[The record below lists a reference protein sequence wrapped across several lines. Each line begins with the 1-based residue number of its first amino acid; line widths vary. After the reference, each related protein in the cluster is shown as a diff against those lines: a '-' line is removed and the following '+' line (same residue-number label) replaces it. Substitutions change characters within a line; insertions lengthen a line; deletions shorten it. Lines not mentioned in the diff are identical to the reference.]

1 MAKLRLLPH
10 RTADSASVTFG
21 DWWIERDAA
30 RVALP
35 HLLGGWDYA
44 SKEIVGLS
52 LTIDEDL
59 FLEST
64 GLRDLG
70 DVEVLLVGDC
80 KDSQVRV
87 VSRHSLEARA
97 PVCNTA
103 FDLALPAGQL
113 AGSLTLMAIIVL
125 ARNLPRTGDRI
136 PYLRGARLIS
146 SKATVVALEGE
157 ASRFPTEPAAF
168 SRLYLPDAPWTLQI
182 TYESLD
188 ASFMG
193 GVRLLVNTEHPV
205 GRMLLD
211 GATAARVSGIAMAD
225 VIRLLVASVSD
236 HTEDLESTDHEEG
249 SVAYVL
255 GNMCE
260 FYLGRELA
268 AAIRLYQTEPLQFD
282 RLLHERIKPLT
293 KVFE

>member
-1 MAKLRLLPH
+1 MAKLRLFPH
-10 RTADSASVTFG
+10 RTANPASVTFG

-35 HLLGGWDYA
+35 DLLGGWDYA
-44 SKEIVGLS
+44 SKEIVGLT
-52 LTIDEDL
+52 LTLDEDL

-64 GLRDLG
+64 GLRNLS
-70 DVEVLLVGDC
+70 DVEMLLVGDC

-87 VSRHSLEARA
+87 VSRHTLAAGA
-97 PVCNTA
+97 PVRNAA

-113 AGSLTLMAIIVL
+113 AGSLSLMAIVVL

-136 PYLRGARLIS
+136 AYLRGARLIS
-146 SKATVVALEGE
+146 SKPTVVALEGE
-157 ASRFPTEPAAF
+157 ASRFPTEPVAF
-168 SRLYLPDAPWTLQI
+168 SHLYLPDAPWTLQN
-182 TYESLD
+182 TYDSLK

-211 GATAARVSGIAMAD
+211 GATADRVSGIAMAD
-225 VIRLLVASVSD
+225 VIRLLVADVSD
-236 HTEDLESTDHEEG
+236 HTDDLDSADYEEG
-249 SVAYVL
+249 SVASVL
-255 GNMCE
+255 DNMCE
-260 FYLGRELA
+260 FYLGRELS
-268 AAIRLYQTEPLQFD
+268 AAIELYQTEPLQFD
-282 RLLHERIKPLT
+282 RLLHERVRPLA